1 MAFLEIVTY
10 PHPIL
15 RKVAKPIEN
24 ISDEIIRLAENMV
37 ERMYLARGAGL
48 AANQVG
54 VSVRLIVLDLQSKK
68 KEHEHIV
75 LLNPVI
81 AEKDP
86 EDIVEEEG
94 CLSVPKYF
102 DFVKRSKKVL
112 VKGGELSGEL
122 VEIECEGHLARAFQH
137 EIDHLNGVVFID
149 HLSPIKKS
157 LFKKKYL
164 KDAK

>member
-1 MAFLEIVTY
+1 MSFLEIVTY

-15 RKVAKPIEN
+15 RKVAKPIDN
-24 ISDEIIRLAENMV
+24 ITDEVLRLAENMI

-68 KEHEHIV
+68 EHEHLVI
-75 LLNPVI
+75 LNPVI
-81 AEKDP
+81 SERDSEA
-86 EDIVEEEG
+86 IIEEEG

-112 VKGGELSGEL
+112 VKGMELSGEA

-137 EIDHLNGVVFID
+137 EIDHLNGLVFID
-149 HLSPIKKS
+149 HLSPIKKT

-164 KDAK
+164 KDVE

>member
-1 MAFLEIVTY
+1 MSFLEIITY
-10 PHPIL
+10 PNPIL
-15 RKVAKPIEN
+15 RKVAKPVDN
-24 ISDEIIRLAENMV
+24 ITDEVVKLSEGMV
-37 ERMYLARGAGL
+37 ERMRLARGAGL

-54 VSVRLIVLDLQSKK
+54 VSVRLIVLDPQLKQSN
-68 KEHEHIV
+68 EPIV
-75 LLNPVI
+75 ILNPSI

-112 VKGGELSGEL
+112 VKGIELSGESI
-122 VEIECEGHLARAFQH
+122 EIECEGHLARAFQH

-149 HLSPIKKS
+149 YLSPIKKT

>member
-1 MAFLEIVTY
+1 MSFLEIITY
-10 PHPIL
+10 PNPIL
-15 RKVAKPIEN
+15 RKVAKPINN
-24 ISDEIIRLAENMV
+24 ITEEVVKLSEDMV
-37 ERMYLARGAGL
+37 ERMRLARGAGL

-54 VSVRLIVLDLQSKK
+54 ISVRLIVLDPQLKK
-68 KEHEHIV
+68 SDEPIV
-75 LLNPVI
+75 ILNPSI
-81 AEKDP
+81 AEKDS

-112 VKGGELSGEL
+112 VKGIELSGESI
-122 VEIECEGHLARAFQH
+122 EIECEGHLARAFQH

-149 HLSPIKKS
+149 YLSPIKKT

>member
-1 MAFLEIVTY
+1 MSFLEIITY
-10 PHPIL
+10 PNPIL
-15 RKVAKPIEN
+15 RKVAKPVEN
-24 ISDEIIRLAENMV
+24 ITDEVVKLSENMI
-37 ERMYLARGAGL
+37 ERMHLARGAGL

-54 VSVRLIVLDLQSKK
+54 ICVRLIVLDPQLKK
-68 KEHEHIV
+68 NNEPIV
-75 LLNPVI
+75 VLNPSI
-81 AEKDP
+81 IEKDP
-86 EDIVEEEG
+86 EDLVEEEG

-112 VKGGELSGEL
+112 VRGVELSGES

-149 HLSPIKKS
+149 YLSPIKKT

>member
-1 MAFLEIVTY
+1 MSFLEIITF
-10 PHPIL
+10 PNPIL
-15 RKVAKPIEN
+15 RKVAKPVESITDQVVKLSE
-24 ISDEIIRLAENMV
+24 DMV
-37 ERMYLARGAGL
+37 ERMHLARGAGL

-54 VSVRLIVLDLQSKK
+54 VSVRLIVLDPQLKK
-68 KEHEHIV
+68 DSEPIIM
-75 LLNPVI
+75 LNPSIV
-81 AEKDP
+81 ERDS

-102 DFVKRSKKVL
+102 DFVKRSRKVL
-112 VKGGELSGEL
+112 VKGIELSGEP

-137 EIDHLNGVVFID
+137 EIDHLNGIVFID
-149 HLSPIKKS
+149 HLSPIKKT

>member
-1 MAFLEIVTY
+1 MSFLEIITY
-10 PHPIL
+10 PNPIL
-15 RKVAKPIEN
+15 RKVAKPVQN
-24 ISDEIIRLAENMV
+24 ITDDVVKLSENMV
-37 ERMYLARGAGL
+37 ERMCLARGAGL

-54 VSVRLIVLDLQSKK
+54 ISLRLIVLDPQLKK
-68 KEHEHIV
+68 NNEPIII
-75 LLNPVI
+75 LNPSI
-81 AEKDP
+81 IEKDT

-112 VKGGELSGEL
+112 VNGVELSGES
-122 VEIECEGHLARAFQH
+122 VEIECDGHLARAFQH
-137 EIDHLNGVVFID
+137 EIDHLNGIVFID
-149 HLSPIKKS
+149 YLSPIKKT